1 MRGLITYLFVFISV
15 VAFGQTDRDW
25 VRSGNENYRIDSL
38 NQAVLDYEKALE
50 INPQM
55 EEAKFNL
62 GDAQYRAGKFAD
74 AAKTFNELGTA
85 SSSKEIKTNAHFNEG
100 NSYMQAQKFE
110 EAMSAFKNSM
120 KADPANSKARYN
132 YEFARKM
139 LKEQQ
144 KQEQENKDDQNKDD
158 QNKDDQNKDDKD
170 KNKDQD
176 KDKDKDNKGDKDDQD
191 KDKSD
196 KDDKDEENKDDQKD
210 KGDQDQDKDKDQEDQ
225 KGDQDKDEN
234 KDKGD
239 EEKDQGN
246 PEGDDQQ
253 NQQPQP
259 QPGQM
264 SKADAER
271 LLKAM
276 EENEKKTRDK
286 VALKKAKAS
295 KSKKSDK
302 DW

>member
-1 MRGLITYLFVFISV
+1 MRGLITYLFVFVSV

-25 VRSGNENYRIDSL
+25 VRSGNENYHIDSL
-38 NQAVLDYEKALE
+38 NQAVLDYEKAIEL
-50 INPQM
+50 NPQM

-74 AAKTFNELGTA
+74 AAKTFNELGAA
-85 SSSKEIKTNAHFNEG
+85 SSSKEMRTNAHFNEG
-100 NSYMQAQKFE
+100 NSLMQAQKFE
-110 EAMSAFKNSM
+110 EAMGAFKNSM
-120 KADPANSKARYN
+120 KADPANNKARYN

-158 QNKDDQNKDDKD
+158 QNKDDQNKDDKEKDQNKD
-170 KNKDQD
+170 KNKDD
-176 KDKDKDNKGDKDDQD
+176 KGDKDDQN
-191 KDKSD
+191 KD
-196 KDDKDEENKDDQKD
+196 KDDQNEENKDDQKD
-210 KGDQDQDKDKDQEDQ
+210 KGDKDKDQDKDDQ

-239 EEKDQGN
+239 EENDQGN
-246 PEGDDQQ
+246 PEGDNQEDKQ

-286 VALKKAKAS
+286 VALKKAKSS

>member
-1 MRGLITYLFVFISV
+1 MRGLITYLFVFISM
-15 VAFGQTDRDW
+15 AAIGQTDRDW
-25 VRSGNENYRIDSL
+25 VRSGNENYHIDSL

-50 INPQM
+50 LNPQM

-74 AAKTFNELGTA
+74 AAKTFNELGVA

-100 NSYMQAQKFE
+100 NSFMQAQKFE
-110 EAMSAFKNSM
+110 EAMGAFKNSM
-120 KADPANSKARYN
+120 KADPTNNKARYN

-144 KQEQENKDDQNKDD
+144 KQEQENQDDQNKDD
-158 QNKDDQNKDDKD
+158 QNKDDQNKDDKNKDQNKD
-170 KNKDQD
+170 KNQDDKGDQD
-176 KDKDKDNKGDKDDQD
+176 KDKNQD
-191 KDKSD
+191 K
-196 KDDKDEENKDDQKD
+196 KDEENKDDQKD
-210 KGDQDQDKDKDQEDQ
+210 KGDQDKDKDKDKDDQ
-225 KGDQDKDEN
+225 KGDQDQDEN
-234 KDKGD
+234 QDKGN
-239 EEKDQGN
+239 EEKDKGN
-246 PEGDDQQ
+246 PEGDDQKDQ
-253 NQQPQP
+253 QDQQPQP

-286 VALKKAKAS
+286 VALKKAKAT